1 MHIVFVN
8 DKPLRFVGIYD
19 ADKWKG
25 NSSSV
30 FVSEN
35 DLSVEDVM
43 HELEEKGNE
52 AGIIYLSESPDV
64 SWQLFL
70 SYYTLSEAAGGLVLN
85 EKGAYLLIF
94 RRGKW
99 DLPKGKLDYDETP
112 EQAAVREVSEE
123 CGLELPEII
132 QPLQKTFHTFSERQK
147 RVLKKTHWYLMK
159 ATGTTELF
167 PQIEEDI
174 TEAVWMT
181 KMDIKEKVFSNTYAS
196 IKGLLEKSL

>member
-1 MHIVFVN
+1 MHKVFIN
-8 DKPLRFVGIYD
+8 DKPLWFVSTYE

-35 DLSVEDVM
+35 DLSVEEII
-43 HELEEKGNE
+43 HEME
-52 AGIIYLSESPDV
+52 AGKNTGIIYISESPDV

-70 SYYTLSEAAGGLVLN
+70 SYHTLSEAAGGIVKN
-85 EKGAYLLIF
+85 DKGEYLLIF

-132 QPLQKTFHTFSERQK
+132 GPLEKMFHTYSENKK

-159 ATGTTELF
+159 ASGSTELF

-174 TEAVWMT
+174 IRAQWMT
-181 KMDIKEKVFSNTYAS
+181 KDDIRQKAFANTYYSIKE
-196 IKGLLEKSL
+196 LLEKSI